1 MAFSHTPVVYANNT
15 LVNLLPQRHLC
26 FKWLKLQQSYDQI
39 LAFVFLG
46 VVPVLINVWV
56 VGTNLY
62 QWIRVEFGSC
72 YLLRCN
78 KVFEIVYDH

>member
-1 MAFSHTPVVYANNT
+1 MAFSHTPVVYAKNT
-15 LVNLLPQRHLC
+15 LVNLLSQRHLC

-56 VGTNLY
+56 VGTNFC
-62 QWIRVEFGSC
+62 QWIRVEFGSH
-72 YLLRCN
+72 YLPCCS